1 VAMLSDFIPE
11 AVALGAS
18 FASGNPTAKL
28 LAALIAIQ
36 NLPEGF
42 NAYREI
48 TVQGKTPGRRVI
60 ATFFAMSL
68 LGPCAGLCGYYLLAS
83 HDLVVA
89 CMMLFASGGIL
100 YLVFQDIAPV
110 ARLQRRWMPAMGA
123 VFGFMLGL
131 VGKMLVW
138 PSRWKLMHRS
148 WSPSPIWTQRRWRKP
163 CSSGLLEPT
172 SSSRTQNAV
181 THCEIKI
188 TGAWMSIR
196 SRWSDYFCSR
206 FLSDISKVSCQI
218 GANESQV
225 STDRRSNQ
233 NLRSKVANV
242 VVNSKA
248 VCHYLSVP

>member
-1 VAMLSDFIPE
+1 MDNATTVVVLTLMAGIAMPVGALLACVDSIHPNWLNSESRHGIIAFGGGALLSAIALVLVPEGIESNSIAVAAACFGGGGVTFLALDIYLDRIKSPGGQLVAMLSDFIPE

-131 VGKMLVW
+131 VGKMLV
-138 PSRWKLMHRS
+138 
-148 WSPSPIWTQRRWRKP
+148 
-163 CSSGLLEPT
+163 
-172 SSSRTQNAV
+172 
-181 THCEIKI
+181 
-188 TGAWMSIR
+188 
-196 SRWSDYFCSR
+196 
-206 FLSDISKVSCQI
+206 
-218 GANESQV
+218 
-225 STDRRSNQ
+225 
-233 NLRSKVANV
+233 
-242 VVNSKA
+242 
-248 VCHYLSVP
+248 